1 MAEPA
6 YVPVLTQ
13 ESSPLVSPHRI
24 GKEALDP
31 AILDRRTT
39 HLPGL
44 DETGL
49 PIRTMSIAGLEGKL
63 SARIL
68 SKDMSG
74 PATRVVRFEGGWGT
88 GAAGVF
94 TADVS
99 LLVLKGHVR
108 IGGETLGRHDFARM
122 PRRGLVPG
130 IRAEDGTLAL
140 LLTGAPVAYDTTSGG
155 IASAVEIVREG
166 DIPWERQPRQ
176 SRRLIKPLDATGS
189 GEFWL
194 GASVEWSSGDDDPWH
209 RHPVAEEVFVLE
221 GAITIS
227 ELGAD
232 GPESYMYK
240 PGGYVWRPAGI
251 LHCGPGSAAAETA
264 ITFHHT
270 SGDLETEWVDE
281 RGVIVPPTGETAT
294 SPGSILEG

>member
-1 MAEPA
+1 M
-6 YVPVLTQ
+6 
-13 ESSPLVSPHRI
+13 
-24 GKEALDP
+24 DP
-31 AILDRRTT
+31 AVLDRRTT

-44 DETGL
+44 GETGL

-63 SARIL
+63 AARIL

-88 GAAGVF
+88 GAAGAF

-99 LLVLKGHVR
+99 LLVLKGQIR
-108 IGGETLGRHDFARM
+108 IGEETLGRHDFARM
-122 PRRGLVPG
+122 PRRCLLPG

-155 IASAVEIVREG
+155 VASAVEIRHEG

-176 SRRLIKPLDATGS
+176 SRRLIKRLDSTEN
-189 GEFWL
+189 GESWL
-194 GASVEWSSGDDDPWH
+194 SASIEWSEDDGPWH

-221 GAITIS
+221 GVITIS
-227 ELGAD
+227 ELGPD
-232 GPESYMYK
+232 GPKSYTYK

-251 LHCGPGSAAAETA
+251 LHCGPGSSAAETA
-264 ITFHHT
+264 IAFHHT
-270 SGDLETEWVDE
+270 SGNLETEWVDE
-281 RGVIVPPTGETAT
+281 QGVIVPPAETPT
-294 SPGSILEG
+294 SSDSLLEG